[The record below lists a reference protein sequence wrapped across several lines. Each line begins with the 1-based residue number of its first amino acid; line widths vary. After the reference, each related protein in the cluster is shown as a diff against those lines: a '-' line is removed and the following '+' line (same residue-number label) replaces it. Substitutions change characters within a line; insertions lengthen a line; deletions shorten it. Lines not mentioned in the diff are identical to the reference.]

1 MDAIT
6 AEKIGKLAKQLKK
19 FNMAASM
26 DEATARA
33 GEIIKGP
40 PCDDTPISKL
50 MKIELTELKKQ
61 VKEDDKVITDI
72 RQELDSLK
80 TKETADDQQHSAE
93 KKKFRKAKEK
103 SDKLKESVDDMET
116 VTDVAEDLQN
126 E

>member
-26 DEATARA
+26 DEATAKA

-50 MKIELTELKKQ
+50 MKIELNELKNQ
-61 VKEDDKVITDI
+61 VKEDDKIITEI
-72 RQELDSLK
+72 KQELDSLK
-80 TKETADDQQHSAE
+80 TKEVADDQQHSAE
-93 KKKFRKAKEK
+93 KRKFRKAKEK

-116 VTDVAEDLQN
+116 VNDVAEDLQN
-126 E
+126 

>member
-6 AEKIGKLAKQLKK
+6 AEKVGKLAKQLKK

-50 MKIELTELKKQ
+50 MKIELKELKKQ
-61 VKEDDKVITDI
+61 VKEDDKVISEI
-72 RQELDSLK
+72 KQELSNLK
-80 TKETADDQQHSAE
+80 TKEFIDEQQHSAE
-93 KKKFRKAKEK
+93 KKKLKKAKEK
-103 SDKLKESVDDMET
+103 SGKLAEGVDDIKT
-116 VTDVAEDLQN
+116 VTETAESLQK
-126 E
+126 